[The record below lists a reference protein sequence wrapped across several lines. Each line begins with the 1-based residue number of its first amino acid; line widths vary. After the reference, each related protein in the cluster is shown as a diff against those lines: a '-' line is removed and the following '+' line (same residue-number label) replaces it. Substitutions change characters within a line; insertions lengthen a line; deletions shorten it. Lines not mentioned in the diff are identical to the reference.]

1 MRISDWSS
9 DVCSSDLFTQSQG
22 LAVLLAIAFLLLMF
36 AVRGIYSDGLAGN
49 AEVAKLTRAF
59 LLPFVPAMAL
69 QIPMFVLSAALRGV
83 GDVRT
88 ASIAQRSEERRVGK
102 ECVIT
107 CRSRW
112 SPIHSKNIQIRRPS
126 ESHT

>member
-88 ASIAQRSEERRVGK
+88 ASLAQLVTVALNMVLDPVLIFGWGSGHPTIGEAQCRGRV
-102 ECVIT
+102 
-107 CRSRW
+107 W
-112 SPIHSKNIQIRRPS
+112 
-126 ESHT
+126 